1 MAGIKV
7 TDLPVLGAAAPDDV
21 MYIVD
26 TSTNTS
32 KQIAVEDI
40 VGGIPDI
47 ESGSWNPTPTNT
59 GGTNPTVTIQGG
71 NYSRV
76 GSIVTCSLF
85 FDLDMDA
92 AENNAQFELDL
103 PIASDFTNAKNAFGI
118 IAFSNVGSAE
128 LDNWIISANTTNNKI
143 VIEVT
148 SVTNAYS
155 FQSFYAILQYVIL

>member
-21 MYIVD
+21 FYIVD

-47 ESGSWNPTPTNT
+47 ESGSWNPTTTNVI
-59 GGTNPTVTIQGG
+59 GSPTVNVISG

-76 GSIVTCSLF
+76 GSVVTCSLF
-85 FDLDMDA
+85 LDVTLGTAEDA
-92 AENNAQFELDL
+92 CLFSLDL
-103 PIASDFTNAKNAFGI
+103 PVASNFAAEKNAFGI
-118 IAFSNVGSAE
+118 IAFNGSPSTELELWNIKASVANNNIEIE
-128 LDNWIISANTTNNKI
+128 LDAQTDEFN
-143 VIEVT
+143 
-148 SVTNAYS
+148 
-155 FQSFYAILQYVIL
+155 FQYLYAILQYVII

>member
-47 ESGSWNPTPTNT
+47 ESGDWSPTPTNT
-59 GGTNPTVTIQGG
+59 GGTNPIVTPLRG

-76 GSIVTCSLF
+76 GSVVTCSLF
-85 FDLDMDA
+85 FQVDMDA
-92 AENNAQFELDL
+92 AESTAQFTLDL
-103 PIASDFTNAKNAFGI
+103 PIASNFSNGKDAFGI
-118 IAFSNVGSAE
+118 ISYNGIGDGEFQAYA
-128 LDNWIISANTTNNKI
+128 ISADVAGNQIEMQVVSLTNG
-143 VIEVT
+143 V
-148 SVTNAYS
+148 S
-155 FQSFYAILQYVIL
+155 FQFLQAILQYVII